1 MTDGHAGTAMAW
13 WRGACPGGDAVRAG
27 RLALVAAGLVL
38 GCVPA
43 HAQWDPGATQQLGMG
58 HGQNAMS
65 QSALRHA
72 AARGAHDGKPIRG
85 YAGSGMSRR
94 ERLLAL
100 EAEYL
105 ERVERDGA
113 DSANAWAFERGRQDA
128 RAR

>member
-1 MTDGHAGTAMAW
+1 MTAIVVSSIW
-13 WRGACPGGDAVRAG
+13 
-27 RLALVAAGLVL
+27 AAA
-38 GCVPA
+38 PTF
-43 HAQWDPGATQQLGMG
+43 AQWDPGATQQLGMG

-65 QSALRHA
+65 QSALRNA
-72 AARGAHDGKPIRG
+72 ADLDGASDRPIRG

-105 ERVERDGA
+105 ERVARDGV
-113 DSANAWAFERGRQDA
+113 DSAKAWAFDAGRQDA